1 MPTWQTIIASI
12 ESRVLHRCHITVY
25 CINKCLAGSLII
37 ENTIIFLQ
45 LACNSSNIYAYY
57 QDPVLFIQFHSEL
70 LKLPK
75 HTSDSVSQRKLYIL
89 ILHYFKGGA
98 SNPLLAIL
106 NSFFFILVATAC
118 TCCLLYP
125 YQCCA
130 GGTHAAHGCVMQMCE
145 PGLDQWES

>member
-25 CINKCLAGSLII
+25 CINKCIAGSLII

-57 QDPVLFIQFHSEL
+57 TDPVLFIQFHLAL

-89 ILHYFKGGA
+89 IQHYFKGGA
-98 SNPLLAIL
+98 ANPLLAIL
-106 NSFFFILVATAC
+106 NSFFFFHISVNSLHLLLVVSISMLCWWGAC
-118 TCCLLYP
+118 STRVCF
-125 YQCCA
+125 A
-130 GGTHAAHGCVMQMCE
+130 NV
-145 PGLDQWES
+145 